1 MGTSKLSGKHSTKK
15 NDVDDDDDD
24 EDETP
29 KLAVKRVSDEFS
41 EVWVKKISFKNYQ
54 ILCQKK
60 SRYIYLRPTYYK

>member
-15 NDVDDDDDD
+15 NDVDDDDD

-41 EVWVKKISFKNYQ
+41 VVWVKKISFKNYQ

-60 SRYIYLRPTYYK
+60 SRYIYLRPTNYK